1 MRLPARGV
9 NGGSAALNGAPF
21 LARAQSAAM
30 DSTGG
35 LGWRDVPNALTI
47 ARVAALPVLA
57 YAFYSPRAQRS
68 GATVLLYAAI
78 AATDAVDGFIARR
91 FELIS
96 PFGAFL
102 DPVRPERESMLC
114 RRMKPSAAQVADKL
128 LVCVALVLLT
138 GELGQRLAVPSALIL
153 AREISVSALRECAA
167 VVVVAPAAAVSR
179 PRRGARAFAG
189 GRARAACA
197 RQPLLAG
204 PARSRQPRNS

>member
-1 MRLPARGV
+1 
-9 NGGSAALNGAPF
+9 
-21 LARAQSAAM
+21 M
-30 DSTGG
+30 DSAGG

-57 YAFYSPRAQRS
+57 CAFYSPRAQRW
-68 GATVLLYAAI
+68 GVTVLLYAAI

-153 AREISVSALRECAA
+153 AREISVSALRECATVI
-167 VVVVAPAAAVSR
+167 VVVSAAASR
-179 PRRGARAFAG
+179 PRCGARAFAG

-197 RQPLLAG
+197 RQLLLAG

>member
-1 MRLPARGV
+1 M
-9 NGGSAALNGAPF
+9 
-21 LARAQSAAM
+21 
-30 DSTGG
+30 
-35 LGWRDVPNALTI
+35 
-47 ARVAALPVLA
+47 
-57 YAFYSPRAQRS
+57 
-68 GATVLLYAAI
+68 LLYAPI

-153 AREISVSALRECAA
+153 AREISVSALRECATVI
-167 VVVVAPAAAVSR
+167 VVVSAAAAASR
-179 PRRGARAFAG
+179 PRCGARAFAG
-189 GRARAACA
+189 GRARAACV
-197 RQPLLAG
+197 RQLLLAG